1 MKTIDIKIQ
10 YAVYDSIEELPI
22 EVQELMKRAV
32 DARRNAYAPYSHFK
46 VGAALLLENGEVV
59 IGSNQENASYPS
71 GLCAERVA
79 IYHAGAQ
86 FPNQK
91 ITQMGSYRCF
101 GS

>member
-1 MKTIDIKIQ
+1 ML
-10 YAVYDSIEELPI
+10 VEM
-22 EVQELMKRAV
+22 LMHHILILRW
-32 DARRNAYAPYSHFK
+32 
-46 VGAALLLENGEVV
+46 GAALLLENGEVV

-91 ITQMGSYRCF
+91 ILKWQLPLLRIIKL
-101 GS
+101 